1 MTELM
6 HADPEAGYDL
16 FISYRS
22 AKSGAHAHA
31 LRDALYALDKRH
43 AGERPM
49 RIFLDRVSLRA
60 GQLERNIDSGL
71 LRSRSLVVLL
81 DETTLQSSWVDDEIR
96 DWLAAGGSR
105 DRLFLVRTGRDLDL
119 SWDAEKEDFRHPEAL
134 PSALSGVFK
143 VEQKYIDFVVPP
155 RRVDEVD
162 LIGLYSSV
170 MDVDPESLGEDERRH
185 LQQQRR
191 RSRRFN
197 AILGGAL
204 AASLVAGGVA
214 VVNYTAA
221 QASARQARSDALAAE
236 SLLNLESSPADAIDK
251 AVQAS
256 ELGSGTSIRSALLAV
271 AADTRRLQRTFSL
284 TRDGSADALRGV
296 SLSADDKLLT
306 AWGPAATGQSTA
318 VVTWAVESGDVLQR
332 FTIPRPSVAQL
343 VEVPG
348 VAYLGCAAGEALRID
363 WHSHE
368 LRVLSSGDSC
378 DARLFLTGG
387 ATQTFL
393 SADVDGKVVGVTATG
408 EEFAFEGG
416 IGQRGART
424 ATAILA
430 FRGEVPAGFVT
441 SRGFAKL
448 PVDGHINPLGLGQET
463 LIMRGIDS
471 RYHLL
476 HATGAGTVT
485 DTIVQ
490 PPENA
495 TGLASWQDYEGTP
508 RAAWITDAGAVGWS
522 GSAATLTLHDT
533 GPVSASKDPLRP
545 KLAAL
550 GHGGLLATVG
560 TTAYTVQ
567 FDAGDPRATRLTEAI
582 SAQADIG
589 VGTQQ
594 CGANAVLLGAEQ
606 YYAAGDLHSGR
617 AELWNCLAVEPGPQV
632 KVQGNV
638 VMDAT
643 YASRQYS
650 DVTANG
656 ELVLGRENGG
666 VSLFSARDGDAVPW
680 RVTARIGGLLAP
692 DGTTI
697 LQNGYKADD
706 DTFAI
711 HLAEGRRT
719 LGPAGFGSWVAG
731 RPDGRGGIYKNA
743 SGAWLGVVGDM
754 PQMLAENCSEGA
766 FEPAP
771 GFTTSVAAAE
781 AQVAV
786 RRTASTDGDLIVD
799 CLTGDKIADA
809 PRILAYAMPA
819 AGPSHVVSQEGETL
833 RVTTWRHGEA
843 AISTTDVP
851 GTFGPDIAATLDAT
865 GDRLVAGSRTSGGLV
880 VYARDGATWR
890 AVAHLANSS
899 GLLRDAAY
907 SPNGA
912 FVMSLGPAGQFDIFD
927 ATTGRRLASQSAALS
942 STGTIYRGLAVRQ
955 RGGFLEAYLRDS
967 DEGTLVEIPIETQP
981 LRELLCNV
989 HESSACRAA
998 S

>member
-1 MTELM
+1 MTDLVQ
-6 HADPEAGYDL
+6 ADPEVGYDL

-71 LRSRSLVVLL
+71 LHSRSLVVLL
-81 DETTLQSSWVDDEIR
+81 DETTLQSNWVNDEIR
-96 DWLAAGGSR
+96 DWLAAGSR

-119 SWDAEKEDFRHPEAL
+119 SWDAEKKDFRHPDAL

-162 LIGLYSSV
+162 LIGLYSTV

-204 AASLVAGGVA
+204 VASLVAGGVA

-236 SLLNLESSPADAIDK
+236 SLLNLQSSPADAIDK

-271 AADTRRLQRTFSL
+271 AAETRRLQRTFSL
-284 TRDGSADALRGV
+284 TRDGSADSLRGV

-306 AWGPAATGQSTA
+306 AWGPAATGQGTA
-318 VVTWAVESGDVLQR
+318 VVTWSVDSGDVLQR
-332 FTIPRPSVAQL
+332 FSIPRPSVAQL

-416 IGQRGART
+416 LDQQGART
-424 ATAILA
+424 ATAMLA
-430 FRGEVPAGFVT
+430 FQGDRPAGFVT

-448 PVDGHINPLGLGQET
+448 PVDGLISLPGLGQGT
-463 LIMRGIDS
+463 LVMRGKDS
-471 RYHLL
+471 RYHLF
-476 HATGAGTVT
+476 HATGPGTVT

-495 TGLASWQDYEGTP
+495 AGLASWQDYEGTP
-508 RAAWITDAGAVGWS
+508 RAAWITEAGVVGWS
-522 GSAATLTLHDT
+522 GSAATLTLRDI
-533 GPVSASKDPLRP
+533 GPLSAGKDPLRP
-545 KLAAL
+545 KLAAV
-550 GHGGLLATVG
+550 GSDALLATVG
-560 TTAYTVQ
+560 TTAYTVR
-567 FDAGDPRATRLTEAI
+567 FGVGDPSATRLAEAI
-582 SAQADIG
+582 SAQTDISI
-589 VGTQQ
+589 QQ
-594 CGANAVLLGAEQ
+594 CGPNALLLGAEQ
-606 YYAAGDLHSGR
+606 YYAAGQLHSGR

-632 KVQGNV
+632 KVQGSV
-638 VMDAT
+638 VMDAA

-650 DVTANG
+650 DVTANA
-656 ELVLGRENGG
+656 ELVLGREDGV
-666 VSLFSARDGDAVPW
+666 VSLFSAHDGDAVPW

-697 LQNGYKADD
+697 LENGAKADD

-719 LGPAGFGSWVAG
+719 LGPAGLGSWVAG

-743 SGAWLGVVGDM
+743 SGAWLGVVGDV
-754 PQMLAENCSEGA
+754 PQMLAHACSEGA

-786 RRTASTDGDLIVD
+786 RRTASIDRDLIID
-799 CLTGDKIADA
+799 CITGDNIADA

-819 AGPSHVVSQEGETL
+819 AGTSHIVSQEGANL

-843 AISTTDVP
+843 AITTTDVP
-851 GTFGPDIAATLDAT
+851 GTFGNDTAATLDAT

-890 AVAHLANSS
+890 AAAHLANSS
-899 GLLRDAAY
+899 GLLRDVAY

-927 ATTGRRLASQSAALS
+927 AATGRRLASQSAALS
-942 STGTIYRGLAVRQ
+942 STGTIYRGLALRQ

-967 DEGTLVEIPIETQP
+967 DDEGTLVEIPIDAQP

-989 HESSACRAA
+989 HESSVCRAA